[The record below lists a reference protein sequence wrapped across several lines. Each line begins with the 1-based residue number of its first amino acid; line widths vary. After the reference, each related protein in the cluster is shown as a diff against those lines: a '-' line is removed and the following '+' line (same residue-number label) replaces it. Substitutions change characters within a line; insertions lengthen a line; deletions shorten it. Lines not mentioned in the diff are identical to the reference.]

1 MSAFRIAFIGTGIMG
16 KPMALNLLK
25 AGFPLT
31 VHSRTK
37 SKAQEIIKAGA
48 RWADS
53 PAAAAQDADVVITCV
68 PDTPDVRQVLLGK
81 SGVIESAHPGLI
93 CIDMSTI
100 SPSETQQMAKIL
112 AEKKIILID
121 APVSG
126 GQIGAQQAKLS
137 VMAGGPKEYVEKVRP
152 IFEVMGRS
160 ITYCG
165 PSGFGQITKLA
176 NQVMVIHT
184 IMSVAEGLAFAQRAG
199 LDLDTT
205 LAATSAGAAGSH
217 SLKALGPKII
227 AGDFKPA
234 FSVDLQL
241 KDLKLVLE
249 YAEKINQPLPGTV
262 LAKELLSVLKTQGR
276 GSDGTQ
282 ALFDVI
288 KQLSAGKTLNR

>member
-1 MSAFRIAFIGTGIMG
+1 MG

-25 AGFPLT
+25 AGLALT

-37 SKAQEIIKAGA
+37 SKAEEIIKAGA

-112 AEKKIILID
+112 AEKKIIFID

-137 VMAGGPKEYVEKVRP
+137 IMAGGPKEYVEKVRP
-152 IFEVMGRS
+152 IFEAMGRT

-165 PSGFGQITKLA
+165 LSGFGQITKLA

-205 LAATSAGAAGSH
+205 LAATSAGAAGSP
-217 SLKALGPKII
+217 SLKVLGPKII
-227 AGDFKPA
+227 AGDFKPT

-249 YAEKINQPLPGTV
+249 YADKIGQPLPGTV
-262 LAKELLSVLKTQGR
+262 LAKELLTVLKTQGR

-288 KQLSAGKTLNR
+288 RQLSAGKTLNK